1 MSLAYRGI
9 HGVFVFRL
17 MRPVLYAP
25 KIDLVRLPHAYTEL
39 HAEVI
44 SRARGRGSHPAVCLV
59 CGEILEAQGAGE
71 CTRHASMCGSGIGV
85 FFLLQ
90 VTHMSTIDG
99 CVSVFW

>member
-1 MSLAYRGI
+1 MRLA
-9 HGVFVFRL
+9 
-17 MRPVLYAP
+17 LYAAP
-25 KIDLVRLPHAYTEL
+25 KIDLVRLPRAYTEL

-44 SRARGRGSHPAVCLV
+44 SRSRGRGSHPAVCLV

-90 VTHMSTIDG
+90 VTRMSTVYG
-99 CVSVFW
+99 YMGV